1 MSDSAAALAR
11 KTPTH
16 PYECIDPVDS
26 NHLRFYH
33 AFQDATLNA
42 SNFVTATTVAFPNE
56 LTTSGS
62 GGEGNSL
69 APNIV
74 ESAAK
79 TEDEQGQEL
88 ISACSI
94 RLSRGN

>member
-26 NHLRFYH
+26 NHLRFNH
-33 AFQDATLNA
+33 AFHNATLNA
-42 SNFVTATTVAFPNE
+42 SNFVATTTVAFTNE
-56 LTTSGS
+56 LTMSLS
-62 GGEGNSL
+62 DGEGNSL

-74 ESAAK
+74 GSAAK
-79 TEDEQGQEL
+79 TEDEKSQEL
-88 ISACSI
+88 ISTCSI